1 MQKDDSK
8 RLKQELETFTTLHEK
23 CYLSAKQVLFIIHK
37 WEHKSLF
44 LSREKK
50 IYKYLKPLIP
60 YSWSILNLDCST
72 HLPGIILR
80 NETGWPEIY
89 LGNILFS
96 LEADGSIPT

>member
-50 IYKYLKPLIP
+50 SINIWNLIP